1 LKKPGKMKRTPQD
14 WAVDIVAYSLAVLMI
29 LVTAVPLMNVLS
41 KAFSSETALVANQIT
56 AYPIGFQLATMK
68 YVLQSDLFLRSFGN
82 SIFVTLLG
90 SALNLAVTLLAAYPL
105 SKRTLLFQKPLLIL
119 FVFTMWFNGGM
130 IPTYLVIKQFKMVNS
145 FLALILPGAIGVY
158 NLLIVKNYFESLPDA
173 LEESARVDGAGIFT
187 TFFRVVLPLSK
198 PVIATILLFVA
209 VSFWNDYFSPMIYIT
224 RTNLKTLPV
233 YLRDMIVESQTD
245 VTRSA
250 LDDQNLIPEGIRSAT
265 IVASTLPILIV
276 YPFLQKHFVKGVLI
290 GAVKG

>member
-1 LKKPGKMKRTPQD
+1 MKKPGKMKRTPQD

>member
-1 LKKPGKMKRTPQD
+1 MKKPGKMKRTPQD

-56 AYPIGFQLATMK
+56 VYPIGFQLATMK

-145 FLALILPGAIGVY
+145 FLTLILPGAIGVY

-187 TFFRVVLPLSK
+187 IFFRIVLPLSK

>member
-1 LKKPGKMKRTPQD
+1 MKRTPQD

>member
-1 LKKPGKMKRTPQD
+1 MKKPGKMKRTPQD
-14 WAVDIVAYSLAVLMI
+14 WAVDIVVYSLAVLMI

-233 YLRDMIVESQTD
+233 YLRDMIVESRTD